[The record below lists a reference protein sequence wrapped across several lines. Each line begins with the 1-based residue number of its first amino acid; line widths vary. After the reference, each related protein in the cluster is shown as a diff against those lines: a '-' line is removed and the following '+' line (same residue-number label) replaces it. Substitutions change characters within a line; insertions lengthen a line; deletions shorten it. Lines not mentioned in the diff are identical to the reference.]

1 MNGDPNDLAELHL
14 GLDRDLRMH
23 TSVTPSP
30 DRAKP
35 HGPAVAKVASGDAS
49 TADAAQGLVIC
60 AITARTSTADPQTP
74 SSEGGHSPRTSESA
88 ATAWRP
94 SFPSADLVG
103 HAADMLPRAPRWD
116 GREGPRWHIKIAP
129 GAISVGST
137 DRARQER
144 ALQAQQERE
153 RKFVDMVVAQLYA
166 TTPEGETP
174 EWPKPPPSRRE
185 VTGWS
190 RKSRANMVRSLCEL
204 DYSPLFAG
212 HEARPLAMITLTY
225 PGSWLTVAPNGQTV
239 KKHLR
244 TFQKR
249 YERAWG
255 EKLAGVWKLEF
266 QRRGAPHFHILM
278 RPPQGPAAIPGA
290 RARADRLVGAGLDF
304 KRWLSEVW
312 ADIVGHPDPEE
323 RRRHRLAGTGID
335 WNEGLKASDP
345 RRVAV
350 YFTKHGSFS
359 AKEYQ
364 HCVPD
369 PWTVPG
375 QGPGRF
381 WGYWHLEKAV
391 YGAEVTVED
400 ATAVA
405 RSLRRWS
412 RAQGVTRELRVER
425 VDRRTGEVRRRKVRR
440 RAVRLKGNR
449 GFVSVN
455 DGAALGA
462 QLARWISGT
471 EPEAAADRRARWA
484 VLDGPLPGASSR
496 LPL

>member
-1 MNGDPNDLAELHL
+1 
-14 GLDRDLRMH
+14 
-23 TSVTPSP
+23 
-30 DRAKP
+30 
-35 HGPAVAKVASGDAS
+35 
-49 TADAAQGLVIC
+49 
-60 AITARTSTADPQTP
+60 
-74 SSEGGHSPRTSESA
+74 
-88 ATAWRP
+88 
-94 SFPSADLVG
+94 
-103 HAADMLPRAPRWD
+103 MLPRAPRWD

-129 GAISVGST
+129 GAISVGTT

-144 ALQAQQERE
+144 ALQAHQERE

-166 TTPEGETP
+166 TTPEGEDP

-190 RKSRANMVRSLCEL
+190 RKSRANMVRTLCEL

-212 HEARPLAMITLTY
+212 HVRPLAMITLTY
-225 PGSWLTVAPNGQTV
+225 PGDWETVAPDGKTV

-244 TFQKR
+244 TLQKR
-249 YERAWG
+249 YERTWG

-266 QRRGAPHFHILM
+266 QRRGAPHFHLLM
-278 RPPQGPAAIPGA
+278 RPPQGTAAIPGA
-290 RARADRLVGAGLDF
+290 RARGDRLVGAGLDF

-312 ADIVGHPDPEE
+312 ADIVAHPDPEE

-364 HCVPD
+364 HCVPEA
-369 PWTVPG
+369 WQEPG
-375 QGPGRF
+375 KGPGRF

-412 RAQGVTRELRVER
+412 RAQGVTREMSVER
-425 VDRRTGEVRRRKVRR
+425 VDRRTGEIRRRKVRR

-471 EPEAAADRRARWA
+471 EPESAADRRARWA
-484 VLDGPLPGASSR
+484 VLDMPLPGASPR
-496 LPL
+496 LPG